1 MQKSK
6 KKETQQKAGTQSSSV
21 ELQQAIVNT
30 ISELKLMW
38 PGVPFDIKI
47 AMEQHIN
54 TMKKKQG
61 SSNMDVVQQQ
71 IVIMKQQMDAV
82 KQQREAM
89 KQQINTMKK
98 EHDFKRKQL
107 DEEKEK
113 GKVLKKQFRAKN
125 FQ

>member
-6 KKETQQKAGTQSSSV
+6 KKETQQKAGIQNSSV

-54 TMKKKQG
+54 Y
-61 SSNMDVVQQQ
+61 
-71 IVIMKQQMDAV
+71 
-82 KQQREAM
+82 
-89 KQQINTMKK
+89 
-98 EHDFKRKQL
+98 L
-107 DEEKEK
+107 DR
-113 GKVLKKQFRAKN
+113 VLKESGYN
-125 FQ
+125 I